1 MAPKVLVVLTSYGRI
16 ESADAPTGWYL
27 VRPPGM
33 APFPFPS
40 LPSLPPLSHHKI
52 MWT

>member
-27 VRPPGM
+27 VR
-33 APFPFPS
+33 
-40 LPSLPPLSHHKI
+40 LPDMPLPPLLRWKPP
-52 MWT
+52 

>member
-27 VRPPGM
+27 VRPPDM
-33 APFPFPS
+33 PLPPS
-40 LPSLPPLSHHKI
+40 LPSLPPLSHPKAP
-52 MWT
+52 WT